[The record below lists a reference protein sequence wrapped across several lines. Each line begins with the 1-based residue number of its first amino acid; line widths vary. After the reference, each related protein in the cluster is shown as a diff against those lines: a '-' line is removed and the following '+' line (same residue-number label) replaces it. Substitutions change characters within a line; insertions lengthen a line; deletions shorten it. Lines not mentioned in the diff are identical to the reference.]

1 MYIVYIQQL
10 MNIFRLFDLNNIFYL
25 CLWLLK
31 AFPAGTG
38 FGDKNY
44 PKACLRGVF
53 CHKNRKA
60 QSAIAFKRVYLVLFT
75 ILLHQY

>member
-1 MYIVYIQQL
+1 MGLSVEIYI
-10 MNIFRLFDLNNIFYL
+10 F
-25 CLWLLK
+25 LWLWK

-53 CHKNRKA
+53 SHKTGKRKA
-60 QSAIAFKRVYLVLFT
+60 LKPSKGFISIYLPKKT
-75 ILLHQY
+75 INHQNQIFQLWQE

>member
-1 MYIVYIQQL
+1 MGLSVEIYI
-10 MNIFRLFDLNNIFYL
+10 F
-25 CLWLLK
+25 LWLLK

-53 CHKNRKA
+53 SHKNRQA
-60 QSAIAFKRVYLVLFT
+60 QNAKAFKRIYFYLFT
-75 ILLHQY
+75 

>member
-1 MYIVYIQQL
+1 MGLSVEIYIFL
-10 MNIFRLFDLNNIFYL
+10 L
-25 CLWLLK
+25 LWK

-53 CHKNRKA
+53 SHKNRKA
-60 QSAIAFKRVYLVLFT
+60 QSAKAFQRIYFNLFT
-75 ILLHQY
+75 